1 MTLLSANDLSKF
13 FGAEEIFGDIGLEI
27 AATARIGLVGSNGAG
42 KTTLIDILAGRD
54 LPTSGNVSLARN
66 LRLAFLPQRPELA
79 GNHSLWDEQLNA
91 FADLRAMER
100 QLVALERA
108 MTDADR
114 FETAL
119 KRYGPLQAEFERLG
133 GYTYDTRIKIVLSGL
148 GFTAEEYDMPL
159 PTLSGGQKTRALLAR
174 LLLEAPDL
182 LILDEPTNHLDI
194 EAVEWL
200 EKFLQSY
207 PGAVLAV
214 SHDRYF
220 LDNFAEQIWEL
231 EFKQLQVY
239 RGNYSAYL
247 RQRELRRDHLQKQFD
262 AQQEFIAKERDYI
275 RKHMGSRWTA
285 QAKGRLKKLE
295 TMNKR
300 GKIIAS
306 APRQRGTM
314 KLDISTNLRS
324 GDQVFLTEDLQ
335 IGYRAST
342 PLVSVPDLLVIRG
355 ETIAIIGPNGV
366 GKSTL
371 LKTLT
376 GILPALRGTL
386 RLGAKVKVGYFA
398 QAHESLNSEKSI
410 LDEIISTKAM
420 AISEARN
427 FLGRFMFSNEDV
439 FRAISTLSGGE
450 RGRVALAKLALQ
462 GANLLLLDEPTN
474 HLDID
479 SQEILQAVL
488 EGFAG
493 TILLVSHDRYLIN
506 ALASQIWAMTPGAL
520 NIYPGNYREYIRIRN
535 RRLEGQTGADHN
547 KTSKTNGKGIRRG
560 SYAEKRE
567 GLNPFEA
574 ARRSAE
580 LEAKVSQLE
589 SRLFTIGEQLDAAS
603 TAGDAGRVHD
613 LGREFARTQAD
624 LEATLEEWAKFLE

>member
-13 FGAEEIFGDIGLEI
+13 YGAEEIFGDIGLEI
-27 AATARIGLVGSNGAG
+27 AATARVGLVGPNGAG

-66 LRLAFLPQRPELA
+66 LRLAYLPQRPDLA

-114 FETAL
+114 YETAL

-133 GYTYDTRIKIVLSGL
+133 GYTYDTRIKMVLSGL

-174 LLLEAPDL
+174 LLLEEPDL

-200 EKFLQSY
+200 ENFLQSF

-262 AQQEFIAKERDYI
+262 SQQEFIAKERDYI

-324 GDQVFLTEDLQ
+324 GDQVLLTEDLQ
-335 IGYRAST
+335 IGYRTSAPYNERAGSAGDPWRNRRHHWTQRRRQIDLAQDPDRYST
-342 PLVSVPDLLVIRG
+342 
-355 ETIAIIGPNGV
+355 
-366 GKSTL
+366 
-371 LKTLT
+371 
-376 GILPALRGTL
+376 
-386 RLGAKVKVGYFA
+386 
-398 QAHESLNSEKSI
+398 
-410 LDEIISTKAM
+410 
-420 AISEARN
+420 
-427 FLGRFMFSNEDV
+427 
-439 FRAISTLSGGE
+439 
-450 RGRVALAKLALQ
+450 
-462 GANLLLLDEPTN
+462 
-474 HLDID
+474 
-479 SQEILQAVL
+479 
-488 EGFAG
+488 GFAG
-493 TILLVSHDRYLIN
+493 R
-506 ALASQIWAMTPGAL
+506 AAAGCQ
-520 NIYPGNYREYIRIRN
+520 
-535 RRLEGQTGADHN
+535 GQ
-547 KTSKTNGKGIRRG
+547 
-560 SYAEKRE
+560 
-567 GLNPFEA
+567 
-574 ARRSAE
+574 
-580 LEAKVSQLE
+580 
-589 SRLFTIGEQLDAAS
+589 SRLFRAS
-603 TAGDAGRVHD
+603 TRNTEQ
-613 LGREFARTQAD
+613 REFHPR
-624 LEATLEEWAKFLE
+624 